1 MVVIVRKRIRY
12 IGHAGTLRITGAET
26 GTPYVFAGHG
36 SIVRVYLDDVAALLA
51 LTSNSSGCCG
61 AGPQTAPLFTLA

>member
-1 MVVIVRKRIRY
+1 MVKKRIRY

-26 GTPYVFAGHG
+26 GTLYVFAGHG
-36 SIVRVYLDDVAALLA
+36 SIMRVSTDDVAALLA

-61 AGPQTAPLFTLA
+61 GGPQTAPLFTLA